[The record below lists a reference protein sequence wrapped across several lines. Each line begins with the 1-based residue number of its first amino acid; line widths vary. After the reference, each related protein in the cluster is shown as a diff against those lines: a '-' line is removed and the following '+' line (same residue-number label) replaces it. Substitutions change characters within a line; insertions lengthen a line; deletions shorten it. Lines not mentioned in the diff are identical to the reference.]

1 MVYFSEKLNLNVDID
16 LIYEA
21 IQKGYKVSNGFNGF
35 FLYEKENCI
44 CYNTFGSSAKSNTKE
59 ALKDIIAMLDKHFD
73 LRDFKIGKDLY
84 VNMI

>member
-1 MVYFSEKLNLNVDID
+1 MVYYSKKLDLNIDID

-21 IQKGYKVSNGFNGF
+21 IQKGNKVSNGFNGF

-44 CYNTFGSSAKSNTKE
+44 CYNTYGSSAVANTKE
-59 ALKDIIAMLDKHFD
+59 ALKWVIERLDEHFD